1 MTRGLGASWLRTFLL
16 QASFNYDRMVGVG
29 WAWAVEPLLR
39 GLPGGRDG
47 KAYRAAMRRA
57 VRFFNAHPYLAGM
70 AVGAVARAER
80 DGLPADQVERL
91 RHALVGPLGSV
102 GDKLIWAGAMP
113 AAVGLG
119 LLVAAQISPVAGAVV
134 FLLGYNA
141 VHLTLRWWA
150 LREGWRRGK
159 DVSRALTAK
168 GIKRGMR
175 VLGPIGALLVGL
187 AIPVLG
193 GWLARDYVLE
203 TKLSIALVGALG
215 VAFAQW
221 ILPAFRGLRFGLVAA
236 AVALL
241 VGWLS

>member
-16 QASFNYDRMVGVG
+16 QASFNFDRMVGIG
-29 WAWAVEPLLR
+29 WAWAAEPILR
-39 GLPGGRDG
+39 TLPGGRG
-47 KAYRAAMRRA
+47 GEAYRGAMRRA
-57 VRFFNAHPYLAGM
+57 TRFFNAHPYLAGM
-70 AVGAVARAER
+70 AVGAVARAEHE
-80 DGLPADQVERL
+80 GLPPEKVERL
-91 RHALVGPLGSV
+91 RQALVGPLGSV
-102 GDKLIWAGAMP
+102 GDKLIWAGVMP
-113 AAVGLG
+113 ASVGLG
-119 LLVAAQISPVAGAVV
+119 LIVAALVSPVAGAVV
-134 FLLGYNA
+134 FFVGYNA
-141 VHLTLRWWA
+141 VHLPLRWWA
-150 LREGWRRGK
+150 LREGWRRGA
-159 DVSRALTAK
+159 DVSGALTAG

-175 VLGPIGALLVGL
+175 LLGPLGALLVGI

-215 VAFAQW
+215 VAFARW

>member
-1 MTRGLGASWLRTFLL
+1 MRRALIASWLRTFLV
-16 QASFNYDRMVGVG
+16 QASFNFDRMVGLG
-29 WAWAVEPLLR
+29 WAWAAEPLLR
-39 GLPGGRDG
+39 ALPGGRG
-47 KAYRAAMRRA
+47 GAAYQAAMQRA
-57 VRFFNAHPYLAGM
+57 TRFFNAHPYLAGM

-80 DGLPADQVERL
+80 DGVAPAQVERL

-113 AAVGLG
+113 ASVGLG
-119 LLVAAQISPVAGAVV
+119 LLVAAQVSPVAGAVV
-134 FLLGYNA
+134 FLIGYNA
-141 VHLTLRWWA
+141 AHLALRSWA
-150 LREGWRRGK
+150 LREGWRRGTA
-159 DVSRALTAK
+159 VSAALTAG

-175 VLGPIGALLVGL
+175 LLGPVGALLVGL

-215 VAFAQW
+215 VAFAHW

>member
-1 MTRGLGASWLRTFLL
+1 MRTFLM

-39 GLPGGRDG
+39 TLPGGRGG
-47 KAYRAAMRRA
+47 KAYQAAMRRA

-70 AVGAVARAER
+70 AVGAVARAEQ

-91 RHALVGPLGSV
+91 RHALIGPLGSV

-134 FLLGYNA
+134 FLLGYNV
-141 VHLTLRWWA
+141 VHLTLRSWA

-159 DVSRALTAK
+159 DVAQALTAK

-175 VLGPIGALLVGL
+175 VLGPLGALLVGL